1 MVLGKKM
8 LSATPISTGDKSPA
22 EVTIYFLI
30 LCVNY
35 LFAVTR
41 VSVKM
46 ELES

>member
-1 MVLGKKM
+1 MKNM
-8 LSATPISTGDKSPA
+8 LSTTPISTGDKSPA
-22 EVTIYFLI
+22 KFTVYFLI

-41 VSVKM
+41 ASVKI